1 MQVTPISKASARQR
15 AGRAGRTKP
24 GKCYRLYTEATFKN
38 ELPDNSIPE
47 ILRSNLASVVLTLLV
62 LGVNDI
68 VHFDFMDP
76 PAPETLMRAYE
87 VLNYLGA
94 ISEEGEI
101 TEEGRFMSEFPLDP
115 ETSKMLVESPNYNCS
130 ADVLSLVA
138 MLSVPNCFL
147 RPKDTATLADQAK
160 AQFSHVDGDHLT
172 LINVY
177 DAYIAEGCSQE
188 WCNENF
194 INHRSLRAAAD
205 VRRQLELK
213 MKRLNL
219 PLNSD
224 KKNKSRNVRKCLTI
238 GFFMQ
243 VAHQERSNFYM
254 TLREKQVVALHPST
268 SLCSRPEWALY
279 HELIITSRNYIRT
292 VSPIE
297 PKWLLKV
304 SPQYFHLDNFPDTQ
318 GRRELERLVKKSKK
332 RSSR

>member
-1 MQVTPISKASARQR
+1 M
-15 AGRAGRTKP
+15 
-24 GKCYRLYTEATFKN
+24 
-38 ELPDNSIPE
+38 
-47 ILRSNLASVVLTLLV
+47 
-62 LGVNDI
+62 LGVSDI

-87 VLNYLGA
+87 ILNYLGA
-94 ISEEGEI
+94 INEEGEI
-101 TEEGRFMSEFPLDP
+101 TEEGRLIAEFPLDP

-130 ADVLSLVA
+130 EDVLSLVA

-172 LINVY
+172 LLNVY
-177 DAYIAEGCSQE
+177 NAYIAEGASIE

-205 VRRQLELK
+205 VRKQLEYK

-219 PLNSD
+219 PINSD
-224 KKNKSRNVRKCLTI
+224 PKNKSINVRKCLTI

-254 TLREKQVVALHPST
+254 TLREKQVVTLHPSS
-268 SLCSRPEWALY
+268 SLYTKPEWALY
-279 HELIITSRNYIRT
+279 HELIITSRNYIRI

-297 PKWLLKV
+297 GKWLLKV
-304 SPQYFHLDNFPDTQ
+304 SPKYFQLENFPDTQ
-318 GRRELERLVKKSKK
+318 GRRELERIIKKSQKNKK
-332 RSSR
+332 AKKNNN